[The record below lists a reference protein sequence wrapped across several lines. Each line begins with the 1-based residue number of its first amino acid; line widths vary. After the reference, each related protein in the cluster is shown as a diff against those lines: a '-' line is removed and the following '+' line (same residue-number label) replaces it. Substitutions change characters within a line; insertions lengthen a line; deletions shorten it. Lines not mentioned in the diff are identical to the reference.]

1 MENEGN
7 NMSEKMENENMMNK
21 TKNEESKGGDIMTKY
36 TIDTDMSSKKI
47 SFRYHARK
55 GYEISMIMQN
65 KETGELQDWNVNL
78 KEHFED
84 EEYNLIRV
92 ECNASNEVEI
102 LQNQIDEMNDFI
114 RQTRIDLFERTAI
127 NREDLNAMRENHAE
141 LQVKHLPFNR

>member
-7 NMSEKMENENMMNK
+7 NMSEKMEEENMMNK
-21 TKNEESKGGDIMTKY
+21 TK
-36 TIDTDMSSKKI
+36 
-47 SFRYHARK
+47 
-55 GYEISMIMQN
+55 
-65 KETGELQDWNVNL
+65 NL

-92 ECNASNEVEI
+92 ECDASKDVEI
-102 LQNQIDEMNDFI
+102 LQNQIDKMNDFI

-141 LQVKHLPFNR
+141 LQPQYKWY

>member
-7 NMSEKMENENMMNK
+7 NMSEKMEKENMMNK

-36 TIDTDMSSKKI
+36 TIDGRPLTKYTDMK
-47 SFRYHARK
+47 
-55 GYEISMIMQN
+55 ISMIMQN
-65 KETGELQDWNVNL
+65 KETGELQDWNLNL

-92 ECNASNEVEI
+92 ECDASKDVEI
-102 LQNQIDEMNDFI
+102 LQNQIDKMNDFI

-141 LQVKHLPFNR
+141 LQPQYKWY